1 MDAPTPPT
9 TVTEEHRERIDYVL
23 YQSASMSLTGIGRV
37 PRLTSP
43 IPDETHA
50 SDHLPIS
57 ARFVL
62 RSKWAQVEEDARQW
76 LACISGTT
84 AARPLSPD
92 ALRSAFD
99 YFDKVRSGRL
109 WPQLCCSSHFPVTA
123 TVTLPHTS
131 HLPSPHLSL
140 HRRTETAL

>member
-23 YQSASMSLTGIGRV
+23 YQSVSLSLTGIGHV
-37 PRLTSP
+37 PRLTSA

-62 RSKWAQVEEDARQW
+62 RSKWAQVREA
-76 LACISGTT
+76 STT
-84 AARPLSPD
+84 IHRLPQP
-92 ALRSAFD
+92 SA
-99 YFDKVRSGRL
+99 
-109 WPQLCCSSHFPVTA
+109 
-123 TVTLPHTS
+123 
-131 HLPSPHLSL
+131 SL
-140 HRRTETAL
+140 GS